1 MLIQPRDMGAHQ
13 KPHLQIEEQAF
24 FVMQDASSMTMTVPV
39 LLPVL
44 NLCFRSHVADQGRD
58 LS

>member
-1 MLIQPRDMGAHQ
+1 MGAHQ